1 MADEAAKEL
10 FGLVR
15 EVKAEL
21 AELRATLT
29 RMEQDRKDHEE
40 RLRKLEEKEAK
51 RSGVLAA
58 ASIIGGLIVSGLAW
72 LVKMLTGQN

>member
-1 MADEAAKEL
+1 
-10 FGLVR
+10 
-15 EVKAEL
+15 
-21 AELRATLT
+21 
-29 RMEQDRKDHEE
+29 MEQDRKDHEE

-72 LVKMLTGQN
+72 LVKILTGQN